1 MKKLLSWII
10 AAAPWTI
17 TIAFAAYAFRDV
29 RPAAVKD
36 FDWQKFGRIP
46 AMANGRFQPLDSL
59 ARNSLLQLREKGTA
73 ISSTALKGP
82 DKQRIMPATEW
93 LAEVMFKP
101 ETAEARPNF
110 RIDNLELK
118 QTLAL
123 PVEPDETKNADGKHF
138 AYAQIRPQ
146 LAALQEQA
154 RQASGVKAELQSP
167 YQRAV
172 LQLLK
177 QVQLFWRLE
186 NLAQPRVTDV
196 LAALKAAPPDGAEE
210 F

>member
-1 MKKLLSWII
+1 MKKFLPWII
-10 AAAPWTI
+10 TAV
-17 TIAFAAYAFRDV
+17 FAIYAFGGL
-29 RPAAVKD
+29 RPAPVKD

-59 ARNSLLQLREKGTA
+59 ARNSLLQLREKGAA
-73 ISSTALKGP
+73 ISSTVLKGP

-123 PVEPDETKNADGKHF
+123 PVEPDEMKNADGKHF

-146 LAALQEQA
+146 LGALQEQA
-154 RQASGVKAELQSP
+154 RQAAGVKAESQPPPS
-167 YQRAV
+167 RRERMRR
-172 LQLLK
+172 
-177 QVQLFWRLE
+177 RL
-186 NLAQPRVTDV
+186 PRFQKTIVRQHY
-196 LAALKAAPPDGAEE
+196 LPHAKP
-210 F
+210 